1 MIIHEYTLII
11 YLIFNFVPIEKENDS
26 PGVFLPVC
34 RKRQLGMTFFC
45 LHLTEKRRLEEKK
58 LKKITLW
65 LNTYPI

>member
-11 YLIFNFVPIEKENDS
+11 YLIFNFVPIEKENDN

-45 LHLTEKRRLEEKK
+45 LHLTEKRRLEKK
-58 LKKITLW
+58 TKENLTVA
-65 LNTYPI
+65 